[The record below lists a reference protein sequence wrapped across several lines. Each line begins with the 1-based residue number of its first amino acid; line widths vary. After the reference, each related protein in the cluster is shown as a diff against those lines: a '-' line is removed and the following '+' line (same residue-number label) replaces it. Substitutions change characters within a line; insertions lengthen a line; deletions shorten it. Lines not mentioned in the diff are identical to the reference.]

1 MATKKILVIVTNVGE
16 YENVGFRTG
25 LWLGELTHFW
35 DVIEKVG
42 YTMDLA
48 SPDGGFIPLAPES
61 LSHEFLNELGT
72 INRYKDRDFMDLLQN
87 TKKISD
93 TKSDDYDAI
102 YLTGGHGVMY
112 DFPNSEDLEMAIA
125 QCYESGRVVSAVCQG
140 PTGLL
145 NAKLGNGDFVIKGK
159 KVTGF
164 SWPEEVLATRDKAV
178 PFNLEEEMGK
188 RGANYTK
195 AAKPL
200 KSTWSKPTNSY
211 AGRLEDALG
220 AACRR
225 WPDFASAAGFARYP
239 ETARSFHMIGQPF

>member
-35 DVIEKVG
+35 DVIEKAG

-48 SPDGGFIPLAPES
+48 SPEGGYIPLDPES
-61 LSHEFLNELGT
+61 LSHEYLNELGT
-72 INRYKDRDFMDLLQN
+72 IDRYKDRDFMDLLEN
-87 TKKISD
+87 TRKISD
-93 TKSDDYDAI
+93 TKPEDYDAI

-112 DFPNSEDLEMAIA
+112 DFPNSEDLETAIA
-125 QCYESGRVVSAVCQG
+125 RFYESGRVVSSVCHG
-140 PTGLL
+140 ATGLL

-188 RGANYTK
+188 RGADYTK
-195 AAKPL
+195 AAKPFE
-200 KSTWSKPTNSY
+200 TY
-211 AGRLEDALG
+211 VVEDGNLITG
-220 AACRR
+220 QN
-225 WPDFASAAGFARYP
+225 PGSAQAVGEAVV
-239 ETARSFHMIGQPF
+239 AKLQG